1 MAGNLQREVPTM
13 ARYRKGA
20 AGEAANV
27 AVAVAGSRIE
37 AELIAGML
45 RSHGIRAA
53 VLADDAAGLEPQL
66 QFEGVRV
73 LVAASDAASAR
84 QLIAAAPDDAPS

>member
-1 MAGNLQREVPTM
+1 M
-13 ARYRKGA
+13 ARDRKDA
-20 AGEAANV
+20 AGAANV

-37 AELIAGML
+37 AELIAGVL

-53 VLADDAAGLEPQL
+53 VLADDAGGLEPQL

-84 QLIAAAPDDAPS
+84 QLIAAAPDDTPS